1 MEKGNASARGAA
13 ARRVIHES
21 ITGGATLLQGLV
33 EVGDPVAHMMN
44 TGAATGDELG
54 DRTLGVARLE
64 QLDVHIAEP
73 HAHDRS
79 SIGVFGVA
87 GHEAQD
93 VAVERQRVGDARHG
107 DADVGE
113 AWCGFVHDGEN
124 LTTECEGAN
133 GMTETHPTAVTDDSF
148 GHDVEQHKGLVLVDF
163 WATWCG
169 PCHTVSPILEQL
181 AGEYAGKI
189 KVAKMDVDAN
199 QRTTMRF
206 NVRSIPSILFFRDGR
221 HVDTLVGAYP
231 KAAFDEKIQHHL
243 K

>member
-1 MEKGNASARGAA
+1 MDERDASAGGTAA
-13 ARRVIHES
+13 GRVVHES
-21 ITGGATLLQGLV
+21 IAGGATPCQGLV
-33 EVGDPVAHMMN
+33 EVGDPVAHVMN
-44 TGAATGDELG
+44 PGAATGDEPG
-54 DRTLGVARLE
+54 DRTVGIARLE
-64 QLDVHIAEP
+64 QLDVHVAEP
-73 HAHDRS
+73 HTHDGRPV
-79 SIGVFGVA
+79 GVLGVA
-87 GHEAQD
+87 GDEAQD
-93 VAVERQRVGDARHG
+93 VAVEGERIGDTGHG
-107 DADVGE
+107 DADVSE
-113 AWCGFVHDGEN
+113 ARCGVVHDGEN
-124 LTTECEGAN
+124 LTMDSEGAN

-148 GHDVEQHKGLVLVDF
+148 GHEVEQQKGLVLVDF

-169 PCHTVSPILEQL
+169 PCHMVSPILEQL

-231 KAAFDEKIQHHL
+231 KTAFDEKIQHHL